1 MKAGLGGSPLPW
13 LGGLLAAYLALPLLL
28 FLARIPGSGQRG
40 FGVPGLWAAL
50 GTSVESATV
59 STGIIAVL
67 GVPLAF
73 GLARARGPLAAVAG
87 VAVQLPLAI
96 PPVMSGIVLVYVV
109 GPYTAIGRLFGGR
122 LTGTVAAIVLAQTF
136 VSAPF
141 LIIAARSAFAALDP
155 ALDEL
160 AATLGHHPL
169 SRFWRVALPLAA
181 PGIRAGLLLTW
192 LRAFGE
198 YGATVVLA
206 YHPYSLPVFSYIQF
220 SGAGI
225 PTTQAPTVLAVM
237 AALGAVLVAAGT
249 ARIHAARR
257 QQRPVRLPAPSAP
270 RPGQSRR
277 VGFDLDVR
285 AGTFNL
291 QLTHQATRPQLAILG
306 PSGSGKSM
314 TLRALAG
321 LLGTGVGR
329 VSLDGTAIDTLSPEV
344 RTIGY
349 VPQGLVLFPH
359 LPVWP
364 QVTFGVGADPAVAAW
379 WMETLGLT
387 ELAGRLPREL
397 SGGQRQRVSL
407 AQALSRQPELLLLD
421 EPFSALD
428 APVRSELRLELRRLQ
443 REAGL
448 STVLVT
454 HDPEEAA
461 LLADEVMVVGAGRI
475 LQAGTRSDLYRH
487 PASAEVARLLGIHN
501 ISSATVSGPGRIRA
515 GAVTLAA
522 DTGGLATGAPVSWAL
537 RPEQI
542 RISDRGA
549 HPARVLDVIDLGAVT
564 DLSLELEGGLRLRAR
579 HVDETGFEPGADCR
593 LDLPAAAIT
602 VWPAGS

>member
-1 MKAGLGGSPLPW
+1 VRAGAARSPLTW
-13 LGGLLAAYLALPLLL
+13 LGGLLALYLALPLLV
-28 FLARIPGSGQRG
+28 FLARIPGSAQRG
-40 FGVPGLWAAL
+40 FGTPGLWGAL
-50 GTSVESATV
+50 GTSVVSASVATA
-59 STGIIAVL
+59 IIAVL

-73 GLARARGPLAAVAG
+73 VLARARGALAAAAG
-87 VAVQLPLAI
+87 LAVQLPLAI

-109 GPYTAIGRLFGGR
+109 GPYTTIGRLFGGR
-122 LTGTVAAIVLAQTF
+122 LTGTVAGIVLAQTF

-141 LIIAARSAFAALDP
+141 LIIAARSAFSALDP

-160 AATLGHHPL
+160 AATLGHRPL
-169 SRFWRVALPLAA
+169 SRFLRVALPLAA

-206 YHPYSLPVFSYIQF
+206 YHPYSLPVFTYIQF

-225 PTTQAPTVLAVM
+225 PTTQAPTILAVT
-237 AALGAVLVAAGT
+237 AAVAAVLVSAG
-249 ARIHAARR
+249 AARLVAVR
-257 QQRPVRLPAPSAP
+257 RHRVLIRLPAGVAPSP
-270 RPGQSRR
+270 VEPSR
-277 VGFDLDVR
+277 VGFDLDAR
-285 AGTFNL
+285 AGSFHL
-291 QLTHQATRPQLAILG
+291 HLAHEAVSPRLAILG

-321 LLGTGVGR
+321 LLGGSIGR
-329 VSLDGTAIDTLSPEV
+329 VSLNGRRIDAEAPEA
-344 RTIGY
+344 RPIGY

-359 LPVWP
+359 LPVWR

-379 WMETLGLT
+379 WLETLGLS
-387 ELAGRLPREL
+387 ELAGRFPSEL

-407 AQALSRQPELLLLD
+407 AQALSRHPALVLLD

-428 APVRSELRLELRRLQ
+428 APVRAELRLELRRLQ

-448 STVLVT
+448 STLLVT

-461 LLADEVMVVGAGRI
+461 LLADEVMVVADGRM
-475 LQAGTRSDLYRH
+475 LQAGSRAELYRQ

-501 ISSATVSGPGRIRA
+501 ISLGSVADAGRIRS
-515 GAVTLAA
+515 GSVTLAA
-522 DTGGLATGAPVSWAL
+522 DTAGLAEGRPVSWAL

-542 RISDRGA
+542 RITVGGA
-549 HPARVLDVIDLGAVT
+549 HPARVLDLVDLGSVT
-564 DLSLELEGGLRLRAR
+564 DLTVELDGGPRLRVRSAEAPGVTAGDACR
-579 HVDETGFEPGADCR
+579 VDIPAD
-593 LDLPAAAIT
+593 AIR
-602 VWPAGS
+602 VWPAAP